1 MPEIRS
7 RLISLNERTG
17 GVATLLSL
25 LALFATFYQLYLQ
38 RTHNEK
44 SLKPL
49 PQIVLGD
56 HGPDIFLHIRN
67 NGVGPLIV
75 ESLTFTKNGKVY
87 SGIEECLDL
96 PPRSYMH
103 VRVTSTA
110 KIVILPGAV
119 LELFFKHFDDQEEGT
134 RMDEVRQQLSELAMK
149 VDGRDIFDKKIFV
162 ERDFDWFSRHTNF
175 DFVCPNIG

>member
-1 MPEIRS
+1 M
-7 RLISLNERTG
+7 
-17 GVATLLSL
+17 ATLLSL

-56 HGPDIFLHIRN
+56 HGQDIFVHIRN

-75 ESLTFTKNGKVY
+75 ESLTFTRNGKAY

-110 KIVILPGAV
+110 KKL
-119 LELFFKHFDDQEEGT
+119 
-134 RMDEVRQQLSELAMK
+134 
-149 VDGRDIFDKKIFV
+149 
-162 ERDFDWFSRHTNF
+162 FSRVQAWKSLRRGLMLRKMKYKWMTCASSSQNWL
-175 DFVCPNIG
+175 